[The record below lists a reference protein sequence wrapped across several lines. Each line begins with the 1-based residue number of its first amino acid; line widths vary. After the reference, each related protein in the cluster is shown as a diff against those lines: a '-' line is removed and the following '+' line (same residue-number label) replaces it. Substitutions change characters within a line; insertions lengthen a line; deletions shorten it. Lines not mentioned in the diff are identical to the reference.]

1 MMTQEEY
8 VRDAI
13 GLLSQLIATP
23 STSRNEKDAADIM
36 EKALR
41 NYGFTP
47 HREANNVW
55 VISPHFDEQKPT
67 LLLNAHI
74 DTVKPVDSWRRDPFA
89 PTIEGDTLYGL
100 GSNDC
105 GGGLCS
111 LLQTFRMLTE
121 KTQNYNL
128 IYLAS
133 AEEEVSGKDGISRAL
148 PLLPKI
154 DLAIVGEPTGMQPAV
169 AEKGLMVLDVIAHG
183 KSGHA
188 ARNEGVNAIYE
199 ALDDMRWIRDYKF
212 EKVSPFLGSTK
223 MTLTVVNAG
232 TQHNVIPDT
241 CTMLVDIR
249 TNEFYDNEELYH
261 FICQHLKSE
270 VKAHSFRLKSSRIDP
285 EHPLY
290 KVCRFVERKIKYA
303 DKSNNFNL
311 AEKFI
316 ELTRP
321 PYGLFQSYAGMG
333 MLAFAMRPYVNKIF
347 DLNGKPREVQHMV
360 EDVVEVFKS
369 WEDGKISQKVTFR
382 FETPEEGKISKAFIR
397 VFNLTRFKDISEIS
411 SLKNA
416 RWVMTH
422 SFVPEKKYPLWSLKF
437 VSDDVAKPE
446 VKKLVENINTIC
458 VEVGS
463 SNPNLLSETA
473 DGIKLYEFELKN
485 LINDADNF
493 RKGFL
498 AFLQTEE
505 SVKLNESEF
514 DDAVHYISTHQQAE
528 VGTWNESEVL
538 NALLKWR
545 VSTMPSVPPTPH
557 DHPLPPVPPVTP
569 PPTPFAGQKR
579 QKALDKVDQISDVYQ
594 AKNLLHRIVD
604 LGYETILDT
613 ILNN

>member
-36 EKALR
+36 GKALR

-55 VISPHFDEQKPT
+55 VIDPHFDEQKPT

-212 EKVSPFLGSTK
+212 EKVSPFLGPTK

-232 TQHNVIPDT
+232 TQHNVIPDK

-249 TNEFYDNEELYH
+249 TNEFYDNEEVYH
-261 FICQHLKSE
+261 FICQHVKSE

-285 EHPLY
+285 EHPL
-290 KVCRFVERKIKYA
+290 IKKCVA
-303 DKSNNFNL
+303 
-311 AEKFI
+311 
-316 ELTRP
+316 
-321 PYGLFQSYAGMG
+321 MG
-333 MLAFAMRPYVNKIF
+333 M
-347 DLNGKPREVQHMV
+347 KPFGSPTLSDQALMPFPS
-360 EDVVEVFKS
+360 FKLGPGES
-369 WEDGKISQKVTFR
+369 SRSHSADE
-382 FETPEEGKISKAFIR
+382 FIR
-397 VFNLTRFKDISEIS
+397 ISEI
-411 SLKNA
+411 A
-416 RWVMTH
+416 DAIA
-422 SFVPEKKYPLWSLKF
+422 KYKELL
-437 VSDDVAKPE
+437 DGVA
-446 VKKLVENINTIC
+446 I
-458 VEVGS
+458 
-463 SNPNLLSETA
+463 
-473 DGIKLYEFELKN
+473 
-485 LINDADNF
+485 
-493 RKGFL
+493 
-498 AFLQTEE
+498 
-505 SVKLNESEF
+505 
-514 DDAVHYISTHQQAE
+514 
-528 VGTWNESEVL
+528 
-538 NALLKWR
+538 
-545 VSTMPSVPPTPH
+545 
-557 DHPLPPVPPVTP
+557 
-569 PPTPFAGQKR
+569 
-579 QKALDKVDQISDVYQ
+579 
-594 AKNLLHRIVD
+594 
-604 LGYETILDT
+604 
-613 ILNN
+613 